1 QYTTLTKAGRTFRA
15 LCPFHSEKHPSFFVY
30 PEQQSW
36 HCFGACNIGG
46 DVFSFVMKKQDID
59 FAETLRLLAQRAGVT
74 IPSKF
79 EKDTGKDEKER
90 LYQINEAASQY
101 FHNLLLNSPAGEKA
115 RNYLASRGL
124 TPKTITDFQLG
135 FSLDSWEALKQYLL
149 KKSYSENEL
158 IEASLIIA
166 TEERKTHDRFRNR
179 LMFPINDAR
188 GRVTGFGARV
198 LDDSLPKYF
207 NSSQTPTFDKSSSLY
222 GINLAT
228 ATIKQLNQAV
238 IVEGYMDVIIPHQYG
253 FNNVVAAMGT
263 SITEKQMSAL
273 KRLTRNMVL
282 ALDAD
287 NAGEEAMLRCV
298 DYENSLDAE
307 VKVVILPG
315 GKDPDE
321 VIKEDARSW
330 QRLLDEALP
339 VIDYTFNMV
348 ASKLDLTTARDKSLA
363 REQLLPIIA
372 RIKDSTRQ
380 DHYLTKLARLT
391 GTSYRNLETTL
402 SQIKTKPGAPKPRAE
417 AMKRALL
424 PLRSNPLEEYCLAL
438 LLQHPEL
445 KDRKD
450 ILPEYFENSE
460 NREIFVAW
468 QQTDNPDTIGALK
481 DKLDT
486 AIREHLESLINKN
499 MPVNQ
504 TELRYADC
512 VLNLRKKF
520 FQNLEA
526 KKAEVLALEAEVG
539 GSGADL
545 DRLKEQGI
553 EPSIQLR
560 EVFAQ
565 KARRGN
571 G

>member
-1 QYTTLTKAGRTFRA
+1 MKLPASTSTICCSTLPPG
-15 LCPFHSEKHPSFFVY
+15 
-30 PEQQSW
+30 
-36 HCFGACNIGG
+36 
-46 DVFSFVMKKQDID
+46 KK
-59 FAETLRLLAQRAGVT
+59 
-74 IPSKF
+74 P
-79 EKDTGKDEKER
+79 
-90 LYQINEAASQY
+90 
-101 FHNLLLNSPAGEKA
+101 
-115 RNYLASRGL
+115 
-124 TPKTITDFQLG
+124 
-135 FSLDSWEALKQYLL
+135 LKQYLL

-307 VKVVILPG
+307 VKVVILPS